1 MYWQI
6 AGLIISV
13 VQMGL
18 YLNGLDKYENKLQDL
33 AAWLCDNADLNATC
47 YIDFKDS
54 DLSFYDYYCG
64 LPDYAVC
71 MSNVNRSKGAA
82 FYGYGSKMRR
92 SIHAGRG
99 YTPMV
104 KVHLN
109 AMVSSD
115 AVAASATNRA
125 IAIMKERDRVNAHV
139 LERWSAIVSAPIDVE
154 GYQAAPV
161 GAIIS
166 QSFKSLKA
174 YGRGFNSAGAA
185 FGSTLY
191 KVLN

>member
-6 AGLIISV
+6 AGLILSV

-18 YLNGLDKYENKLQDL
+18 YLSGLTRYEDKLKDL
-33 AAWLCDNADLNATC
+33 ATWLCDNADINAAC
-47 YIDFKDS
+47 YADFKNS
-54 DLSFYDYYCG
+54 DPAFYSYYCN
-64 LPDYAVC
+64 LPGYREC
-71 MSNVNRSKGAA
+71 LSNVGRSKGAA

-92 SIHAGRG
+92 SMHAGRG
-99 YTPMV
+99 YTPLT

-115 AVAASATNRA
+115 AVAVSATNRS
-125 IAIMKERDRVNAHV
+125 IAMMKERDRRNAHT
-139 LERWSAIVSAPIDVE
+139 LERWSAIVSAPIQVE

-161 GAIIS
+161 GAIIRE
-166 QSFKSLKA
+166 SFKTLKG

-185 FGSTLY
+185 FGSSLY